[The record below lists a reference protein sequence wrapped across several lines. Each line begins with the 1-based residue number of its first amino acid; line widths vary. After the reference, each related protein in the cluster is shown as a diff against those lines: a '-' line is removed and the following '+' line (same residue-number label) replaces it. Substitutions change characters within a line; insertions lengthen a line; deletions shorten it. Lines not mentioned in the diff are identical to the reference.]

1 MMYKF
6 MEMPDKTEITHSDM
20 RDDGTVKVCFEQP
33 VADGFKTGYWELPSY
48 RNFDVDGYD
57 EAELFEQ
64 RKYLESMAHLIIR
77 FSRNGGFE
85 NAAVFLNG
93 SIPRLLLVGRVRATG
108 ACSCAYF
115 DRRADEGV

>member
-20 RDDGTVKVCFEQP
+20 RENGTVKVCFEQP
-33 VADGFKTGYWELPSY
+33 VADGFKTCCWELPTY
-48 RNFDVDGYD
+48 RNFDVEGYG
-57 EAELFEQ
+57 ENELADQ

-85 NAAVFLNG
+85 NASGF
-93 SIPRLLLVGRVRATG
+93 
-108 ACSCAYF
+108 
-115 DRRADEGV
+115 